1 MVTLPTTVSKLLV
14 RVLRKLQSEVNP
26 FKKSEVNPFKKSE
39 VNPFTPERFVALS
52 TAGSS

>member
-26 FKKSEVNPFKKSE
+26 FKKSEVNPF
-39 VNPFTPERFVALS
+39 TPERFVALS